1 MKEINLSSNFD
12 ISPYSLPDD
21 MQIEDNNWGVDDRW
35 QSLLFNNRI
44 IPCFW
49 AGDAGPRG
57 STLTNALSKTSR
69 SRGKGGWRRGATK
82 KCRKEATRLLYW
94 EPGAYDHCA
103 TPSQSSGD
111 MLPNEGEHGT
121 ETDGQTDKQW
131 CQRDWKI
138 LKAENLWI
146 DRPTEHLKELR
157 GNDKAVAGKKG
168 GLGSKSASKRLQYKY
183 EIQETT

>member
-1 MKEINLSSNFD
+1 MGRDSSGCH
-12 ISPYSLPDD
+12 

-69 SRGKGGWRRGATK
+69 SRGKGGWRGGATK
-82 KCRKEATRLLYW
+82 KSRKEATRLLYW
-94 EPGAYDHCA
+94 EPGAYGHYA

-121 ETDGQTDKQW
+121 ETDRQTDRQTVVPE
-131 CQRDWKI
+131 R
-138 LKAENLWI
+138 LKFSLKKNRRISL
-146 DRPTEHLKELR
+146 DR
-157 GNDKAVAGKKG
+157 
-168 GLGSKSASKRLQYKY
+168 ASKRDNEGMTKLLPEKKGEEALDLIVRQKRWQQYEYK
-183 EIQETT
+183 IQETT